1 MFLTEVKNGANT
13 VVGAKQTL
21 KAIINGRAK
30 IIALADGAADKIKKP
45 VENACAEHDVPCE
58 HIATMAELGKVCGI
72 KVGAATAVILKS

>member
-21 KAIINGRAK
+21 KAIVKNKAK
-30 IIALADGAADKIKKP
+30 LVVLADDAADKIKKT
-45 VENACAEHDVPCE
+45 VEAACAEHNVPCE
-58 HIATMAELGKVCGI
+58 HIATMEELGKICRI